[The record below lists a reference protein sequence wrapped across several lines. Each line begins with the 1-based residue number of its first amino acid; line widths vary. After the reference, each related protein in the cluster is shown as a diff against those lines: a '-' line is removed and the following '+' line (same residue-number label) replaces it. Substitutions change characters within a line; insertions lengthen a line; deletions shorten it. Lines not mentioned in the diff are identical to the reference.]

1 MVSLVRYKRN
11 DRFDSCNKDGR
22 KVANMRMGKIDCN
35 EREKRTE
42 KYQPELIQVDPCHV
56 ENRYLLLQSTQVHVS
71 AINNNPH
78 WVFQPG
84 MTLVLTYQFTVMFVS
99 KLVIRGMHSFS
110 DHANELLY

>member
-78 WVFQPG
+78 WVFRPE
-84 MTLVLTYQFTVMFVS
+84 MTLILTIVNIYIYMTWFGNRLF
-99 KLVIRGMHSFS
+99 
-110 DHANELLY
+110 